1 MTQGNRLVGDSAM
14 LILKTIRNYGNLV
27 DCQKG
32 FLVTVFVLQ
41 GAVTLSVDVRVVVR
55 LGCGV
60 HVLCVLACGG
70 GGREGRS
77 VVDRSFRCVWLIRA
91 RVLFVP
97 LFDVMFVFTIHVCIA
112 PRSRKA
118 GRACKSARGIR

>member
-60 HVLCVLACGG
+60 HVLCVLA
-70 GGREGRS
+70 
-77 VVDRSFRCVWLIRA
+77 
-91 RVLFVP
+91 RVLEMCV
-97 LFDVMFVFTIHVCIA
+97 VRVC
-112 PRSRKA
+112 S
-118 GRACKSARGIR
+118 GSALWDIWALPF